1 MAEPS
6 PSPHHEETDI
16 SSRGVMWFAIGL
28 AVSVTI
34 IAAIVALMQYGLDR
48 EGNFWP
54 HRSVNNPPG
63 HESPAPALQPDP
75 TQDLEKLRVSENQ
88 RLLSHAWVDRK
99 GGVIR
104 IPVDH
109 AMELILQ
116 RGLPKTGTQMPL
128 PGTPPGKPQTRP
140 APEQQPPKENEP

>member
-1 MAEPS
+1 MADPLPS
-6 PSPHHEETDI
+6 SHREETDI
-16 SSRGVMWFAIGL
+16 SSRGVMWFGIGL
-28 AVSVTI
+28 AVCATF
-34 IAAIVALMQYGLDR
+34 IAGLVALMQYGLDG
-48 EGNFWP
+48 EGSLWP

-63 HESPAPALQPDP
+63 HLAPAPVLQPDP
-75 TQDLEKLRVSENQ
+75 RVDLAKLRASEEE

-128 PGTPPGKPQTRP
+128 PGAPPGKPQNRP
-140 APEQQPPKENEP
+140 APEQQPPKENNP